1 VIQPLRTAL
10 ALGLA
15 LVPATSAL
23 AATDGGS
30 AVEGALYTASN
41 DAAGNAVVAYR
52 RLLGHLLPLGR
63 FPTGGLGTGEGLGN
77 QGALALTEDGA
88 RLLVVNAGSDTISLF
103 EVHAGGLTLV
113 DVEPSMGV
121 RPVSL
126 TVHGDLVYALNAG
139 GSGGIA
145 GFRMDAAGLT
155 FLPGSLRALSSDD
168 AGAAQIGF
176 TPDGDLLV
184 VSERFTDRL
193 VTYRLREND
202 LPGPARV
209 QASQGVT
216 PFGFDFDLHG
226 RLLVSEASGGMDGA
240 STVSSYA
247 LAPSGA
253 LTPITSALGTG
264 QSAAC
269 WLVTSP
275 HQPFAFV
282 TNTGSDSVS
291 GLAISARGQLA
302 LIGGTGD
309 LAPAGDAPID
319 AGLSREG
326 RFLFVLNG
334 ADDTLGSYFVDARG
348 DLVPLFTTGGLPA
361 AVNGLAVR

>member
-1 VIQPLRTAL
+1 MIQPLRTAL

-15 LVPATSAL
+15 LVPVAPAL

-41 DAAGNAVVAYR
+41 DADGNAVVAYR
-52 RLLGHLLPLGR
+52 RLLGHLLPMGR

-88 RLLVVNAGSDTISLF
+88 RLLVVNAGSDTISVF
-103 EVHAGGLTLV
+103 DVHEGGLTLV

-126 TVHGDLVYALNAG
+126 SVYGDLVYALNAG
-139 GSGGIA
+139 GTGGIA

-155 FLPGSLRALSSDD
+155 FLPGSVRALSDDD
-168 AGAAQIGF
+168 AGAAQVGF
-176 TPDGDLLV
+176 TPDGGVLV

-193 VTYRLREND
+193 VTYRVRDNG

-216 PFGFDFDLHG
+216 PFGFDFDPQG
-226 RLLVSEASGGMDGA
+226 RLLVSEATGGMDGA

-247 LAPSGA
+247 VASTGA
-253 LTPITSALGTG
+253 LTPITSALMTG
-264 QSAAC
+264 ESAAC
-269 WLVTSP
+269 WLVTAP
-275 HQPFAFV
+275 FEPFAYV
-282 TNTGSDSVS
+282 TNTGSDTVS
-291 GLAISARGQLA
+291 GLVGSGRGQLA
-302 LIGGTGD
+302 LIGGKGD
-309 LAPAGDAPID
+309 LAPAGDGPID

-334 ADDTLGSYFVDARG
+334 ADDTLSSYFVDDRG
-348 DLVPLFTTGGLPA
+348 GLLPLFTTAGLPE